1 MADYHNKY
9 AYYLLF
15 FTLLFQHELLLFHK
29 PVIMT
34 CQQLLSIEQL
44 GSHWSLGVPL
54 QPPPHVSPPSP
65 PLSSPPSPPTQSCSA
80 STELLYCNETMVPV
94 GGFHDGT
101 GVSPASSPV
110 ISRCPNSIDSAYRLV
125 IFSYAAY
132 CRYRA
137 VLKRFQPDP
146 YSYMRNPLVQAMG
159 GVSVPA
165 TPTIAL
171 FCRKTFRDGTL
182 ERKLM
187 TMEGKKTYTHTHTCK
202 LLITEQN
209 CKYYEN
215 SKFLVMVLF
224 RQCLCLDSVSIS
236 K

>member
-1 MADYHNKY
+1 MYITWPTIITNMHIIY
-9 AYYLLF
+9 SPLLYYS
-15 FTLLFQHELLLFHK
+15 QHELLLFHK

-80 STELLYCNETMVPV
+80 STELLYCNEMMVPV

-146 YSYMRNPLVQAMG
+146 YSYMSYPLVQAMG
-159 GVSVPA
+159 GVSVPT

-187 TMEGKKTYTHTHTCK
+187 TMEGKKTYTHTHTH
-202 LLITEQN
+202 
-209 CKYYEN
+209 
-215 SKFLVMVLF
+215 
-224 RQCLCLDSVSIS
+224 VSY
-236 K
+236 